1 MLDGQVAPGGQA
13 GDGMTVPDG
22 DLGDVLRRQ
31 LSAAVD
37 AVEPG
42 ANGLERIRAR
52 TRKRPPQPWL
62 VSVLSGAVSRA
73 RSWVWRGH
81 WAWSPPRLRSL
92 SLPRAKGAAGTTWLR
107 PVAVL
112 AGVAFIATVALTV
125 PPLRQAI
132 VQVSN
137 NLTGSQQSGG
147 AGTDGN
153 GSPAGNGGGGTLS
166 TGARSTASAGAS
178 GSQNASSRGPVT
190 TTRCQPTASAT
201 ATATAGSGSTLPLGA
216 VESALPGT
224 QPTACRTPST
234 SGTSQPVSATSAT
247 PTPTSTTVTTPTPTT
262 TGTPTPTTTPT
273 STTTPTTT
281 PTPTGTGTASP
292 STSASGAATGA
303 VGS

>member
-1 MLDGQVAPGGQA
+1 MLDGPVAPGGQA

-52 TRKRPPQPWL
+52 TGKRPPQPWL

-73 RSWVWRGH
+73 RNWVWRGH

-92 SLPRAKGAAGTTWLR
+92 SLPRAKAAPGTVWLR

-112 AGVAFIATVALTV
+112 AGVAFIATITLAV

-147 AGTDGN
+147 GGTDGN
-153 GSPAGNGGGGTLS
+153 GSPSGSGGGGTLS

-178 GSQNASSRGPVT
+178 GSQGAGSRGPVT
-190 TTRCQPTASAT
+190 TTRCQPTAAAT
-201 ATATAGSGSTLPLGA
+201 ATASGSALPLGA

-234 SGTSQPVSATSAT
+234 SATQPASATSAT
-247 PTPTSTTVTTPTPTT
+247 PTPTSTTVTTPTPTA
-262 TGTPTPTTTPT
+262 TGTPTPTATPT
-273 STTTPTTT
+273 VTTTPTTT
-281 PTPTGTGTASP
+281 PTPTDTGTASP
-292 STSASGAATGA
+292 STSASDGATGV